1 MKNPVTAR
9 RLTDAISNAG
19 ISQQELS
26 EKSGVSKS
34 SISQY
39 CNGTHIPSDSSA
51 GKMAKVLHVSPV
63 WLMGFDVPEKLPNAK
78 DETDPDIMVI
88 EKLRDTKP
96 DRFRMYVELMKGEFK
111 K

>member
-1 MKNPVTAR
+1 MKNPETAK
-9 RLTDAISNAG
+9 RLSDALSNAG
-19 ISQQELS
+19 LTQQELADL
-26 EKSGVSKS
+26 SGISKS
-34 SISQY
+34 SISHY
-39 CNGTHIPSDSSA
+39 CNGTYVPSNVSA